1 VADKSPMRAWDGMHG
16 KASFAL
22 RFAKAESQAPVR
34 PPARPLRAL
43 LFLDAL
49 PGFTGNLALAVR
61 TPPPPLSFHSLN
73 ARGLLRGACRTFW
86 GGGGEKGHR
95 QKQDA
100 RLDAE
105 NPYI

>member
-1 VADKSPMRAWDGMHG
+1 VADKSPMRAWDGH
-16 KASFAL
+16 AWQSIL
-22 RFAKAESQAPVR
+22 RAPFRQGRVTKPR

-61 TPPPPLSFHSLN
+61 TPPLSFHSLN

-86 GGGGEKGHR
+86 GGGEGVGRKGTGKSKTR
-95 QKQDA
+95 GSM
-100 RLDAE
+100 R
-105 NPYI
+105 